1 MNQHEYFGF
10 GSIKNLKTILD
21 EGNQRNIFLVSG
33 GKSYKSSGA
42 EQELSKILA
51 PYTITRFYNFSPNPK
66 LEDVEKGIDVF
77 KREEQDLVIAVGGGS
92 VIDMAKLI
100 NSLSAQPGNPED
112 YAIGKKIESMG
123 NPLIA
128 IPTTSGAGSEATHF
142 AVVYI
147 GKTKYSLGHQEWMLP
162 RYVFLDPALTFD
174 LPKYITASTGIDA
187 LCQAIESYWSTQSTG
202 ESKKYARQAIPLIL
216 ANLTAA
222 VNAPSP
228 KNREVMLL
236 GANLAGKAINISKTT
251 ACHSVSY
258 PITSYFGVSHGH
270 ACALTLGEMC
280 LFNSKVTENDCLD
293 KRGAKYVQQNL
304 SELCSLFQTQTPEQ
318 LQHKIHQLINQIGL
332 NTKLTDLN
340 ITAPEHH
347 DLIVANG
354 FNPERVK
361 NNPRELTEIALRNI
375 LKRIS

>member
-147 GKTKYSLGHQEWMLP
+147 NKAKFSLAHEYILPDISIVDPQFTMNLP
-162 RYVFLDPALTFD
+162 RNV
-174 LPKYITASTGIDA
+174 TASSGMDA
-187 LCQAIESYWSTQSTG
+187 LGQATESYWGKGATK
-202 ESKKYARQAIPLIL
+202 ESKAYAAEAIRLVMERL
-216 ANLTAA
+216 ENA
-222 VNAPSP
+222 VNNSSIAPRHAMA
-228 KNREVMLL
+228 K
-236 GANLAGKAINISKTT
+236 AAHLAGKAINITKTT
-251 ACHSVSY
+251 APHALSY
-258 PITSYFGVSHGH
+258 AFTSYYGVPHGH
-270 ACALTLGEMC
+270 AVGLTLGRFLVYNSQGNNFSGLYD
-280 LFNSKVTENDCLD
+280 LFGVDNANA
-293 KRGAKYVQQNL
+293 AKEKI
-304 SELCSLFQTQTPEQ
+304 ELLM
-318 LQHKIHQLINQIGL
+318 KNIGL
-332 NTKLTDLN
+332 ETDLKTWLKTDKD
-340 ITAPEHH
+340 I
-347 DLIVANG
+347 DLIVN
-354 FNPERVK
+354 NVNVERLG
-361 NNPRELTEIALRNI
+361 NNPRLPTKEDIRKIITI
-375 LKRIS
+375 

>member
-1 MNQHEYFGF
+1 MQKEYIGLA
-10 GSIKNLKTILD
+10 SLSRIKEVLEK
-21 EGNQRNIFLVSG
+21 EKPSSIFLVTG
-33 GKSYKSSGA
+33 KKSYSHSGA
-42 EQELSKILA
+42 QKILEPLLSA
-51 PYTITRFYNFSPNPK
+51 YKVTSFSDFSVNPQ
-66 LEDVEKGIDVF
+66 LEDVRRGIVLFRDAGC
-77 KREEQDLVIAVGGGS
+77 DLVIALGGGS
-92 VIDMAKLI
+92 AIDMAKSISFLA
-100 NSLSAQPGNPED
+100 AQPEEPERYIKKEINPTN
-112 YAIGKKIESMG
+112 KPKI
-123 NPLIA
+123 LVA
-128 IPTTSGAGSEATHF
+128 VPTTAGTGSEATHF